1 MTRGNRTAAPIATI
15 HAANTGGISMS
26 RMNEQARVAIVA
38 LSSALVVFGV
48 APSWAAEVRYDP
60 GDTVYYTYCHAHP
73 PALRIKPG
81 DTVITRTKDAANDVF
96 QPTDKT
102 VFPNST
108 LPRSTRR
115 PGHSS
120 SRAPSPV
127 IRWSC
132 VSTRSP
138 STETGA
144 GELRS
149 PTSEHWRRNTRR
161 R

>member
-1 MTRGNRTAAPIATI
+1 
-15 HAANTGGISMS
+15 MS

-96 QPTDKT
+96 QPTDK
-102 VFPNST
+102 P
-108 LPRSTRR
+108 
-115 PGHSS
+115 
-120 SRAPSPV
+120 
-127 IRWSC
+127 
-132 VSTRSP
+132 
-138 STETGA
+138 
-144 GELRS
+144 
-149 PTSEHWRRNTRR
+149 
-161 R
+161 